1 MSLRVS
7 RDDPDD
13 RDRAAV
19 ARLRAFAHPVRLQ
32 MLSLLTGAALTATDV
47 ARELGITH
55 ANASYH
61 LRHLLAAGQI
71 EVAGEE
77 QIRGGIARRYR
88 YRVQDEQHMDPG
100 PDGPPLPETRLVY
113 AALAQE
119 LTRRAGLVRGRRGN
133 HLTDAELWVTPEVW
147 ADIRRRISDASTELH
162 RAAEP
167 PRTPGTVRVNATIAL
182 FEMVPASPEV
192 SS

>member
-1 MSLRVS
+1 MSLEVD
-7 RDDPDD
+7 RDDH
-13 RDRAAV
+13 DRAAV
-19 ARLRAFAHPVRLQ
+19 VRLRALAHPVRLQ

-61 LRHLLAAGQI
+61 LRHLLAAGEI

-88 YRVQDEQHMDPG
+88 YRIHDEVHTDQG
-100 PDGPPLPETRLVY
+100 SDGLPLPESRLMY

-119 LTRRAGLVRGRRGN
+119 LTRRAGLIRGRRGN
-133 HLTDAELWVTPEVW
+133 HVTDAELWVSPEVW
-147 ADIRRRISDASTELH
+147 AGIRRRIADASTELH
-162 RAAEP
+162 HAARP
-167 PRTPGTVRVNATIAL
+167 PRTEGTVRVNATIAL
-182 FEMVPASPEV
+182 FEMTP
-192 SS
+192 